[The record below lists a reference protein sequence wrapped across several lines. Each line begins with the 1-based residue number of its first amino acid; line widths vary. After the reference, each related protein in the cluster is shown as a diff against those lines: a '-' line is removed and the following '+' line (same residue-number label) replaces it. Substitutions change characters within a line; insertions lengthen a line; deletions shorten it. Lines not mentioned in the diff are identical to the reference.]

1 MSPSRPR
8 TVIVMAC
15 LAVVLM
21 VSAVLSLAFGAESI
35 PVATVW
41 SVVRAHLVG
50 GAVDPSWNAIVWDL
64 RAPRTVLAAVAGAAL
79 SVAGTTMQTLV
90 RNPLAD
96 PYLLGVSAGAS
107 VGATAV
113 ITIGAF
119 SSLGIWALS
128 GGALIGALVASVLVF
143 GVAMAQG
150 GLTPL
155 RLVLTGVVLSAAFSA
170 MANFLVFFSEDP
182 RSAQS
187 VLFWMLGSVA
197 GATWPTLVPASIIML
212 ACVLGLVAIAQ
223 WLDALAAGPDVAASL
238 GVPVGQ
244 LRIAL
249 FVLLALLVGVTVAVS
264 GGIGFVGLVVP
275 HMVRMVVGA
284 RHRAVIP
291 VAALGGA
298 VFLLWVDVAARV
310 SVRPQEIP
318 LGVVTGV
325 IGAPVFLLLVGRRRQ
340 SMGAQA

>member
-1 MSPSRPR
+1 MSASRPR
-8 TVIVMAC
+8 TLIVLLV
-15 LAVVLM
+15 LAAVLM
-21 VSAVLSLAFGAESI
+21 ASALCSLGFGAERI
-35 PVATVW
+35 PLATVW

-50 GAVDPSWNAIVWDL
+50 GAVDPSWNAIVWEL
-64 RAPRTVLAAVAGAAL
+64 RTPRTVLAAVAGAAL
-79 SVAGTTMQTLV
+79 SVAGATMQTLV

-113 ITIGAF
+113 ITIGLL
-119 SSLGIWALS
+119 SSMGIWALS
-128 GGALIGALVASVLVF
+128 GGALIGALLASLLVF
-143 GVAMAQG
+143 GIAMAHG

-170 MANFLVFFSEDP
+170 VANFLVFFADDP

-197 GATWPTLVPASIIML
+197 GATWPTLVPASIVML
-212 ACVLGLVAIAQ
+212 ACVFGLVAISQ

-238 GVPVGQ
+238 GVPVAK
-244 LRIAL
+244 LRIVL
-249 FVLLALLVGVTVAVS
+249 FVVLSVLVGVTVAVS
-264 GGIGFVGLVVP
+264 GGIGFVGLVIP
-275 HMVRMVVGA
+275 HLVRMVVGA

-291 VAALGGA
+291 VAALAGA
-298 VFLLWVDVAARV
+298 IFLLWVDVVARI

-325 IGAPVFLLLVGRRRQ
+325 LGAPVFLLLVGRRRQ
-340 SMGAQA
+340 RIGAEA